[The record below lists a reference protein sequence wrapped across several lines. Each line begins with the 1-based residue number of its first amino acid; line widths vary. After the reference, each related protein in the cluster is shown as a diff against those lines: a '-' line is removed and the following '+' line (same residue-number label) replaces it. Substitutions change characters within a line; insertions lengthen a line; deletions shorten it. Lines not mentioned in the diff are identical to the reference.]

1 MPKEYFLTLD
11 MLRFTRGAL
20 RNIIFYMNNITQELW
35 STLYFN
41 HCLVVWNISLDKC
54 VSILDISKT
63 ESFKMCSY
71 TMYVTI
77 FTHFDHCVWKKITY
91 ITTEM
96 LVLSVKFPYWLSFG
110 ASLWSLLSWSATFWF
125 WA

>member
-1 MPKEYFLTLD
+1 MKYLINTKTLIPKTWKKQWQTQKLHCKQFVIFFPYRLQIIKNHVPIRTQKMPKEYFLTLD
-11 MLRFTRGAL
+11 MLRFTTGAL

-63 ESFKMCSY
+63 ESFN
-71 TMYVTI
+71 
-77 FTHFDHCVWKKITY
+77 
-91 ITTEM
+91 
-96 LVLSVKFPYWLSFG
+96 L
-110 ASLWSLLSWSATFWF
+110 
-125 WA
+125 